1 MNRFCTLPKILY
13 TSFRISFYP
22 SAKLRRFFDIPKR
35 TCVCKSFCFCLI
47 KLDLKLQQRGRPL
60 KELRG
65 RHVVSIQFFAL

>member
-1 MNRFCTLPKILY
+1 MNRLCTLPKILY

-22 SAKLRRFFDIPKR
+22 SATSGRIFHIAKR